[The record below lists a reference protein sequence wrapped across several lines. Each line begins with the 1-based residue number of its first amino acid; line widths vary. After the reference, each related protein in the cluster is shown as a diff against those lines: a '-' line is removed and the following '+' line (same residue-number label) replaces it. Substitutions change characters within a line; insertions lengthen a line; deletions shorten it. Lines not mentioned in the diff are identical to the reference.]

1 MNPAVRSVL
10 RRVVPGWLRE
20 WRADRFRA
28 RVLRVTRHV
37 ADVAKGKVLGGPFA
51 GMTYIDRSHCSQL
64 APKLLGTY
72 EREWHDVLAGIG
84 ARAPDRIVDAGA
96 AEGYFAVGLL
106 RLAPTATVVAFEAE
120 TAARDDLHALAT
132 ANGVADR
139 IEALGR
145 CDGPALEA
153 ALAGAARPFLLMD
166 IEGGEL
172 QVLDPSQVKALRRA
186 CILVELHPAVVPD
199 IRRIL
204 SDRFAA
210 THVVRYIPAV
220 DRTAQELPAMRSL
233 GGADLLAATWEGR
246 SDGQGWLWMEPRN
259 GGTGQG

>member
-1 MNPAVRSVL
+1 M
-10 RRVVPGWLRE
+10 RE
-20 WRADRFRA
+20 WRAERFRA
-28 RVLRVTRHV
+28 RVLRVTRRV
-37 ADVAKGKVLGGPFA
+37 RDVANGQVVGGPFS

-72 EREWHDVLAGIG
+72 EREWHDVLAVIG
-84 ARAPDRIVDAGA
+84 ARSPDRIVDAGA

-106 RLAPTATVVAFEAE
+106 RLVPTATVVAFEAE

-145 CDGPALEA
+145 CDAPALQA
-153 ALAGAARPFLLMD
+153 ALAGAARPFVLMD

-172 QVLDPSQVKALRRA
+172 EVLDPSRVSALRHA
-186 CILVELHPAVVPD
+186 CILVELHPEVVPD
-199 IRRIL
+199 VRKVL

-210 THVVRYIPAV
+210 THMVRYIPAV
-220 DRTAQELPAMRSL
+220 DRTTQELPETHFLS
-233 GGADLLAATWEGR
+233 GADLLAATWEGR
-246 SDGQGWLWMEPRN
+246 SDGQGWLWMEPRDADLPR
-259 GGTGQG
+259 G